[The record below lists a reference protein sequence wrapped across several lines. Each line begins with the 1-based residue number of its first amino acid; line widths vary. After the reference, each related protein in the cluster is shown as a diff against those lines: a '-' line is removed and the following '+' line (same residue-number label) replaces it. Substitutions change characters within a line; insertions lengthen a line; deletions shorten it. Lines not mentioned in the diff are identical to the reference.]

1 MDKAPLDIISEEAVW
16 NDKALINSY
25 ISGVYSELDFLIRDG
40 SGYEEVDPTSGL
52 SDEGRQGRDW
62 HPLYSTWKAG
72 F

>member
-52 SDEGRQGRDW
+52 SDEDVKGGTGILCIQHGK
-62 HPLYSTWKAG
+62 PV